1 MSFRSCE
8 SKQLGHTQLGN
19 FVRPD
24 FERRKSIIAEGRRKS
39 SVGRIAAAGHED
51 ATDPGRIVAR
61 VESIPLSAQ
70 ERLEPRAEIHGV
82 GHWRHAN
89 IAQISGAVTGRNI
102 HASAKGDGQ
111 MHKVA
116 ADADALAKPFYG
128 GPSGAGLQV
137 IKVDMP
143 MHEVADRLHARPAGR
158 GS

>member
-24 FERRKSIIAEGRRKS
+24 FERRKLIIAEGRRKS

-51 ATDPGRIVAR
+51 ATDPGRVVAR
-61 VESIPLSAQ
+61 VESVPLSAQ
-70 ERLEPRAEIHGV
+70 ERFEPRAEIHGV
-82 GHWRHAN
+82 GHWRHSN
-89 IAQISGAVTGRNI
+89 IAKIAGAVTGRNI

-116 ADADALAKPFYG
+116 ADPDALPKTLYG
-128 GPSGAGLQV
+128 GPSSAGLEV
-137 IKVDMP
+137 IKADMS
-143 MHEVADRLHARPAGR
+143 MHEVADRLHSRP
-158 GS
+158 